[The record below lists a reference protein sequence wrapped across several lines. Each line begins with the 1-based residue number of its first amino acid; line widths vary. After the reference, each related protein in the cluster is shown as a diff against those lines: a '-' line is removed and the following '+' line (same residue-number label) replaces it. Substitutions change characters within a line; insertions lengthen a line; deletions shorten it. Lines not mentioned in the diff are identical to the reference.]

1 MSHTT
6 EAILL
11 RQRLIQTGVKLHDT
25 DIHTPDHLIMEVISL
40 NERDRSATILNTAPP
55 SDDYDDVT
63 LDVVVG
69 QEADDFVAP
78 NEFINDDDE
87 AAAVANNEG
96 GGTWN
101 KNKLLLSIIAG
112 TAMLCAV
119 AAGGGVAAHNARM
132 AASTANNCPTATI
145 RPPPAAI
152 GSAKMTPKSGGRR
165 NLDEDETII
174 TTGGA
179 HYRDIPKTI
188 EDKRKNRMLA
198 ERLGHKAASF
208 AWLDYYLDGLKFVFT
223 NGNKQQQQ
231 QNVRRLQTTP
241 KSLKATTD
249 GSVQVSFAA

>member
-1 MSHTT
+1 
-6 EAILL
+6 
-11 RQRLIQTGVKLHDT
+11 
-25 DIHTPDHLIMEVISL
+25 MEVISL
-40 NERDRSATILNTAPP
+40 NERDRSTTILNTAPP

-63 LDVVVG
+63 RDVVVG
-69 QEADDFVAP
+69 QEADEFVPP
-78 NEFINDDDE
+78 NEFANDDDD
-87 AAAVANNEG
+87 NNG
-96 GGTWN
+96 GLGGTWN
-101 KNKLLLSIIAG
+101 KKHKLLLSIIAG

-208 AWLDYYLDGLKFVFT
+208 AWLDYYLDGLKFVFM

-241 KSLKATTD
+241 KSLKEATD

>member
-1 MSHTT
+1 
-6 EAILL
+6 
-11 RQRLIQTGVKLHDT
+11 
-25 DIHTPDHLIMEVISL
+25 MEVISL

-87 AAAVANNEG
+87 AAAVANNNGEG

-132 AASTANNCPTATI
+132 AASAANNCPTAGI
-145 RPPPAAI
+145 RPPPVAI
-152 GSAKMTPKSGGRR
+152 GSAKTLKSGGRIVR
-165 NLDEDETII
+165 NLEEDETII

-179 HYRDIPKTI
+179 YYPDIPKTI

-198 ERLGHKAASF
+198 EHLGHKAASF
-208 AWLDYYLDGLKFVFT
+208 AWLDYYLDGLKFAFT
-223 NGNKQQQQ
+223 NGNKQHQQ
-231 QNVRRLQTTP
+231 VRRLQTTP
-241 KSLKATTD
+241 KSLKSTSN
-249 GSVQVSFAA
+249 GSVQVSYVVVLLLVVVVAS